1 MTDKPDIA
9 NFDHNAS
16 LLQLL
21 QADEEMSEDALVDIP
36 QKVLSKPVRK
46 LQPGELMWL
55 LSQGA
60 SLSVVVPLSIE
71 KLKDAPMLEAQT
83 HPGDLLVALMESRI
97 AFWLAH
103 YEYWEAVIE
112 ILTEVVSQLQAEAPD
127 TEDEGD
133 AYMPAYVGDD
143 FMGALVHFR
152 GIFKE

>member
-1 MTDKPDIA
+1 MTDNSDIA

-36 QKVLSKPVRK
+36 QRVLSKPVRK
-46 LQPGELMWL
+46 LQPDELLWL
-55 LSQGA
+55 LSQGV
-60 SLSVVVPLSIE
+60 SLAVVVPLSIE
-71 KLKDAPMLEAQT
+71 KLQDAPMLEAQT
-83 HPGDLLVALMESRI
+83 HPGDLLIALMESRI

-112 ILTEVVSQLQAEAPD
+112 ILTEVIAQLQAKAP
-127 TEDEGD
+127 EEEGD
-133 AYMPAYVGDD
+133 DYMPGYVGDD
-143 FMGALVHFR
+143 FMGALMHFR